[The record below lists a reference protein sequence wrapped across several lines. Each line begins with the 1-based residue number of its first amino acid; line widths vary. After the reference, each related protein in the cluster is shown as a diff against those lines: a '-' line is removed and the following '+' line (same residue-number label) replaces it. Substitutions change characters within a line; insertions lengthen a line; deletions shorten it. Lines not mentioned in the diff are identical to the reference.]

1 MKSLDSIRILWK
13 PFIALLAIFIAI
25 AACTGSNSAIPS
37 PAPNDVATVV
47 AATMQAIQAQATPTA
62 LPPTA
67 TPITASATPPLL
79 PPTPVLPA
87 ATRINFLADATA
99 GVVTGTIQSG
109 QSLYYVLNAAQGQP
123 MIAMVDS
130 YNHDV
135 TMTIK
140 TAGGT
145 SLLNNGQ
152 NLNTLLPVSEDYYIT
167 VMGGS
172 SAENFTLT
180 VETPARISFAIGKNN
195 SIISGKTAGGYVVS
209 YVIFAQQGQNMEVDL
224 NGVGKGAALTV
235 WGFSD
240 GQPYI
245 RSVTGATTFSMK
257 LPISQD
263 YIIDIVPNAGT
274 EVGYTIVV
282 TVK

>member
-1 MKSLDSIRILWK
+1 MHRLEFCD
-13 PFIALLAIFIAI
+13 
-25 AACTGSNSAIPS
+25 
-37 PAPNDVATVV
+37 PNDFTQRCCDRRSCDHASDPGTGHADRL
-47 AATMQAIQAQATPTA
+47 AADTDADRRFTDSS
-62 LPPTA
+62 
-67 TPITASATPPLL
+67 ASSSDPGP
-79 PPTPVLPA
+79 PA

-99 GVVTGTIQSG
+99 GVVTGTIQPG

-123 MIAMVDS
+123 MIVMVDLF
-130 YNHDV
+130 NHDV

-152 NLNTLLPVSEDYYIT
+152 NLNALLPVSEDYYIT
-167 VMGGS
+167 VMGGAS
-172 SAENFTLT
+172 SENFTLT
-180 VETPARISFAIGKNN
+180 VEIPARISFALGKNN
-195 SIISGKTAGGYVVS
+195 SIISGKTAGGYIVS

>member
-1 MKSLDSIRILWK
+1 
-13 PFIALLAIFIAI
+13 
-25 AACTGSNSAIPS
+25 
-37 PAPNDVATVV
+37 
-47 AATMQAIQAQATPTA
+47 
-62 LPPTA
+62 
-67 TPITASATPPLL
+67 
-79 PPTPVLPA
+79 
-87 ATRINFLADATA
+87 
-99 GVVTGTIQSG
+99 
-109 QSLYYVLNAAQGQP
+109 

-130 YNHDV
+130 FNHDV

-145 SLLNNGQ
+145 SLLSNGQ
-152 NLNTLLPVSEDYYIT
+152 NLNTLLPITEDYYFTIQ
-167 VMGGS
+167 GGA

-180 VETPARISFAIGKNN
+180 IETPARISFDVGKNN
-195 SIISGKTAGGYVVS
+195 AVRSGITAGGYVVS

-224 NGVGKGAALTV
+224 NGVGKDAALTV
-235 WGFSD
+235 YGFSD

-263 YIIDIVPNAGT
+263 YIIDIVPQIAGK
-274 EVGYTIVV
+274 EVNYTLVV